1 MAYLS
6 AGTFSSTVSLCIRKP
21 LFPILAVGILAMLF
35 AGCDST
41 TSANEEEK
49 QSRTFELVM
58 SSDNTTKVGEITTS
72 EITEGDDA
80 YIDEGFFVTISLS
93 GSGFSPPFDISMTE
107 GGGICGTFNVQP
119 DKKAEMPCDYQEFL
133 ANPGNLIV
141 TSDNGNGEEAYA
153 R

>member
-6 AGTFSSTVSLCIRKP
+6 TGTLDSTVSSIIRKP
-21 LFPILAVGILAMLF
+21 LFAMLAAVMLAMVF
-35 AGCDST
+35 AGCDSS

-49 QSRTFELVM
+49 ESRTFELIM

-80 YIDEGFFVTISLS
+80 YIDDGFFITIALS
-93 GSGFSPPFDISMTE
+93 GSGFSPPYDISMTE

-119 DKKAEMPCDYQEFL
+119 DEKAEMPCDYQEFL
-133 ANPGNLIV
+133 SNPGNLIV
-141 TSDNGNGEEAYA
+141 TSDNGNGDEAYA